1 MSHSRRDTLL
11 KLLGGHFLDKAV
23 MKIKNGS
30 TFRGTGDNWDIRIL
44 KGQFRKDVR
53 NEDLHLFATNLIE
66 NRVNFQHLPNVSPLH
81 DIKAL
86 PRSKFL
92 LNVEEWEK
100 YAESAKILV
109 ACIFL
114 EFFPE
119 FSFLKKVIPIHI
131 QHLYSKEMEQK
142 SFIVPMPIIN
152 ANEAK
157 YGDCVKILRTYENW
171 IAEIYNKTGL
181 LKQIPH
187 CDNPPVPDVPAAA
200 GQTNA
205 HTCHT
210 SDDPMKDMKVVFGG
224 DQLTRVRFAGA
235 KDLLAGKYIC
245 MYVCMYMYVSTLS
258 HCMPAN

>member
-1 MSHSRRDTLL
+1 
-11 KLLGGHFLDKAV
+11 

-30 TFRGTGDNWDIRIL
+30 TFRATWDNWDIRIL

-92 LNVEEWEK
+92 LNVEEWKK

-109 ACIFL
+109 ACISV
-114 EFFPE
+114 EFFLE

-142 SFIVPMPIIN
+142 SFVVPMPIID
-152 ANEAK
+152 ANEPK

-181 LKQIPH
+181 LKQIP
-187 CDNPPVPDVPAAA
+187 
-200 GQTNA
+200 
-205 HTCHT
+205 
-210 SDDPMKDMKVVFGG
+210 
-224 DQLTRVRFAGA
+224 L
-235 KDLLAGKYIC
+235 
-245 MYVCMYMYVSTLS
+245 
-258 HCMPAN
+258 